1 MLLLAFARDPI
12 LGALAVVLL
21 AGIVN
26 PLTRVIS
33 MIWINTRTTA
43 TIRATTHSFLAQV
56 EYLGEIVCGLTIAAI
71 ARLSSLPLALVGCAA
86 LFAVTV
92 VIMWRPVDR
101 GHGRTG
107 VDA

>member
-1 MLLLAFARDPI
+1 MGWGGCTDGDGVHPVDLATGRSPS
-12 LGALAVVLL
+12 
-21 AGIVN
+21 
-26 PLTRVIS
+26 RV
-33 MIWINTRTTA
+33 TT

-71 ARLSSLPLALVGCAA
+71 ARLTSLPLALVGCAA

-92 VIMWRPVDR
+92 VTMWRPVDR